1 MGFIFY
7 NISEV
12 TGFTGSG
19 TANLDIWTTS
29 ADLSDPSVTTVTG
42 DFDLDNNLDGV
53 GGSEAQDGY
62 VFNLPVT
69 PYGTFVTNSTTGEFT
84 FIIDRAAVI
93 ASGSDQVVS
102 FTVTG
107 SDASGAS
114 DTDTVVINL
123 LICVSRGTLIATPAG
138 ERPVEDLLIGDDV
151 LTADGRTEQV
161 RWIGSRCI
169 DAAELGRNDSLFP
182 VRIRGNAFGHDV
194 PNGDLLVSPQHRI
207 QVQDP
212 LAEMLFGHP
221 AVLAPA
227 KGLLNDSTITVD
239 RSVAEVEYF
248 HLAFD
253 QHEVIVTNGLA
264 TESFHPGPTS
274 LDGIDRDAANE
285 LYEIF
290 PGLKS
295 NANEFGPS
303 ALPGLKPWEAA
314 LLSKSSKVA

>member
-1 MGFIFY
+1 MGFVI

-19 TANLDIWTTS
+19 TENLDIWTTS
-29 ADLSDPSVTTVTG
+29 ADLSDPTVTTVTG
-42 DFDLDNNLDGV
+42 DFDLDNDRMGD
-53 GGSEAQDGY
+53 GGSDPAGGY
-62 VFNLPVT
+62 VFSSLVT
-69 PYGTFVTNSTTGEFT
+69 PYGQLVTDEDTGEFT

-102 FTVTG
+102 FTVTATGTLG
-107 SDASGAS
+107 SS

-123 LICVSRGTLIATPAG
+123 LICVTRGTLISTPAG

-169 DAAELGRNDSLFP
+169 DAAELDRNDSLFP
-182 VRIRGNAFGHDV
+182 VRIQGNAFGRDA
-194 PNGDLLVSPQHRI
+194 PSTDLLVSPQHRI
-207 QVQDP
+207 QVQEP

-239 RSVAEVEYF
+239 RSVSEVEYF

-253 QHEVIVTNGLA
+253 QHEVIMTNGLA

-290 PGLKS
+290 PGLRS